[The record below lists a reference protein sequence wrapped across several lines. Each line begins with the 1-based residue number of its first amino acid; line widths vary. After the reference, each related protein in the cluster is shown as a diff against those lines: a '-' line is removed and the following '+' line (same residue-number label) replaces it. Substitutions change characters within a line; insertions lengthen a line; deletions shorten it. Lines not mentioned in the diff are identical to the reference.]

1 MSFSAAGS
9 STALRMTRR
18 RSRAPNLPPS
28 LFFTSSLGFN
38 KSEEQRSA
46 EKTRKALAQFLR
58 PEFLGRVDEVIAFN
72 PLDPVALEKIAA
84 LMLEEYHQPMAD
96 KGVTFRY
103 TPAALTVLVEKASGG
118 KFGAR
123 DLRRTIRKQVE
134 DPLAERLVDGTL
146 GLDVTVD
153 AQDGQ
158 IVLR

>member
-1 MSFSAAGS
+1 MNEILTQEKSIYKQIKEMIENDI
-9 STALRMTRR
+9 LRDILM
-18 RSRAPNLPPS
+18 
-28 LFFTSSLGFN
+28 
-38 KSEEQRSA
+38 EEQQRVSDRYN
-46 EKTRKALAQFLR
+46 ESMIGKT
-58 PEFLGRVDEVIAFN
+58 V
-72 PLDPVALEKIAA
+72 
-84 LMLEEYHQPMAD
+84 
-96 KGVTFRY
+96 
-103 TPAALTVLVEKASGG
+103 TVLVEKASGG

>member
-1 MSFSAAGS
+1 M
-9 STALRMTRR
+9 
-18 RSRAPNLPPS
+18 
-28 LFFTSSLGFN
+28 
-38 KSEEQRSA
+38 
-46 EKTRKALAQFLR
+46 KALQSFLR